1 MNERKVYEQTIK
13 SKLEAIPLPD
23 MEDAIWARIETQLD
37 IDMPSDNSGG
47 DAPSPNNPS
56 GFGWI
61 GGAGIII
68 FVVALITI
76 FINKNKTNTEPT
88 PTPTEI
94 SIAPRDT
101 VTPSVTP
108 ITNREDDPI
117 VVKPSNRLG
126 VLPIDTGNG
135 STPNLVSPFVAPVV
149 NDTTPTVSGVPVPNI
164 PLPDTTAPKKK
175 GRGVQG
181 INDNDY
187 RIVPAKRDS
196 S

>member
-1 MNERKVYEQTIK
+1 MNERKAYEQTIK
-13 SKLEAIPLPD
+13 GKLEAIPLPD
-23 MEDAIWARIETQLD
+23 MADAIWARIETQLD
-37 IDMPSDNSGG
+37 IDMPTDGSGG

-61 GGAGIII
+61 GGVGIII
-68 FVVALITI
+68 FVVALISI
-76 FINKNKTNTEPT
+76 FINNDKTNTEPT
-88 PTPTEI
+88 PTPTET
-94 SIAPRDT
+94 SITPRDT

-108 ITNREDDPI
+108 ITNQEDDPV

-126 VLPIDTGNG
+126 APPIDTSNA
-135 STPNLVSPFVAPVV
+135 STPNLAPPFVAPVV
-149 NDTTPTVSGVPVPNI
+149 NDTTSAVSRATVPDVQ
-164 PLPDTTAPKKK
+164 LPDTTAPKKK

-181 INDNDY
+181 INDNHY